1 MMEAIDLRNTKI
13 AIKATTNNT
22 KKQMR
27 SFLGPMHGHRLLED
41 KNTKYLYYGPN
52 LTPHVLQDICDN
64 LNSYCIAHKL
74 PFRICTDFTTN
85 TLYKYPVEKNLTD
98 ILIDTLWTPVT
109 EKLPPENEE
118 VRITYI
124 GFTDK
129 KPRANKTATYKDGIW
144 YYGSG
149 NDHGW
154 LKVKMPVTAWKPL
167 ENIPYSK
174 VPETALEEIKEY
186 SRLEDIDEP

>member
-1 MMEAIDLRNTKI
+1 MQKNCQQKQKKERKKMMETIDLRNTK
-13 AIKATTNNT
+13 
-22 KKQMR
+22 
-27 SFLGPMHGHRLLED
+27 
-41 KNTKYLYYGPN
+41 
-52 LTPHVLQDICDN
+52 
-64 LNSYCIAHKL
+64 
-74 PFRICTDFTTN
+74 
-85 TLYKYPVEKNLTD
+85 
-98 ILIDTLWTPVT
+98 
-109 EKLPPENEE
+109 
-118 VRITYI
+118 
-124 GFTDK
+124 
-129 KPRANKTATYKDGIW
+129 DGVW